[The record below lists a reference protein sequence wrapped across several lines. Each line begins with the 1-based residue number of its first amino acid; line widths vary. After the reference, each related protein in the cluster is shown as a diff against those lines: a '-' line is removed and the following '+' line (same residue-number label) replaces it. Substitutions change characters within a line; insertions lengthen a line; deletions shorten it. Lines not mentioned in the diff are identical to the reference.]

1 MDADS
6 DGEGDV
12 CDDDDDGDFI
22 VDVNDQFPL
31 DPHETSDMDN
41 DGVGDNSD
49 LDRDGDGVSNLQDY
63 YPNDPSEQYDTD
75 QDGIGNNAD
84 FDDDNDG
91 LLDNIDPFDLT
102 PFTALNSSGPFNVG
116 TSDITFN
123 SPRGHEITIQLW
135 YPTAQVD
142 GDVVIYDNT
151 WFGNAWQSAAPDCSE
166 PRPVVA
172 YSWISK
178 YKMGI
183 GPLFG
188 VPSKSWLFA
197 FAPDH
202 EYSTLLDVQL
212 DNFAEMML
220 ARPVDI
226 MESFDWLSQRNSEP
240 RIS

>member
-1 MDADS
+1 MINPDQLDTDS

-22 VDVNDQFPL
+22 LDVNDQFPL
-31 DPHETSDMDN
+31 DPDETSDMDN

-49 LDRDGDGVSNLQDY
+49 LDRDGDGVNNLQDY

-116 TSDITFN
+116 TSDLTFN

-135 YPTAQVD
+135 YPTAEVD

-172 YSWISK
+172 YSH
-178 YKMGI
+178 G
-183 GPLFG
+183 F
-188 VPSKSWLFA
+188 PSIRWASAHYL
-197 FAPDH
+197 
-202 EYSTLLDVQL
+202 EY
-212 DNFAEMML
+212 L
-220 ARPVDI
+220 ASHGFFCICTRP
-226 MESFDWLSQRNSEP
+226 
-240 RIS
+240 